1 MNKSYR
7 QSWNIERARKYY
19 NIPIWGEGYFD
30 ISEKGHVVACL
41 DDDIQIDL
49 VDVHNELANRGISL
63 PVLIRFPQILQA
75 RVKQLCAAFNQAA
88 SSANYAIQ
96 HVAFYPVKVNQQRTV
111 LEHILYSTPSRGGL
125 EVGSRTELL
134 E

>member
-41 DDDIQIDL
+41 DDDIHIDL
-49 VDVHNELANRGISL
+49 GAGQSL
-63 PVLIRFPQILQA
+63 SFNGVTYDLPGGTESTIRIHGGEGEDSLRIIA
-75 RVKQLCAAFNQAA
+75 TDGDE
-88 SSANYAIQ
+88 
-96 HVAFYPVKVNQQRTV
+96 TV
-111 LEHILYSTPSRGGL
+111 WLGADSVQS
-125 EVGSRTELL
+125 
-134 E
+134 